1 MPAGKKISAQMSTS
15 IALDTLK
22 TSESLKSLQ
31 SAITGATSAWKAQST
46 ALQSAGRSQDALKAK
61 INGLKEVQEIELTKI
76 EALKQKQK
84 DLDVTTQKGAQQYS
98 KYQSQIDRLNATY
111 EKQTVQIDKAK
122 QSLSYYET
130 GLGKLQR
137 EYQQSN
143 KLSEAYVE
151 RLRAEGNQEKANKEV
166 AAQLTKNY
174 ANLSKQYSTQKQ
186 ELNTLNQKQK
196 EANQTLEIQRA
207 KLKYVEE
214 VAGKTSTDYE
224 KCLRQ
229 LHRPKVN
236 WTRSIA
242 HTINS

>member
-122 QSLSYYET
+122 QS
-130 GLGKLQR
+130 
-137 EYQQSN
+137 
-143 KLSEAYVE
+143 
-151 RLRAEGNQEKANKEV
+151 
-166 AAQLTKNY
+166 
-174 ANLSKQYSTQKQ
+174 
-186 ELNTLNQKQK
+186 
-196 EANQTLEIQRA
+196 
-207 KLKYVEE
+207 
-214 VAGKTSTDYE
+214 
-224 KCLRQ
+224 
-229 LHRPKVN
+229 
-236 WTRSIA
+236 
-242 HTINS
+242 